1 LRTYQL
7 LGKFSKLVIK
17 GEKEIP
23 GEWLGMEMFLGKQI
37 RAADPPLQIV
47 YNNFRKNL
55 EDVVNVARKHHTNVI
70 LSTVGVNLKDSAP
83 FASLH
88 RRDITSN
95 EKDEWEN
102 LYRSGI
108 QFESAGEYSKAVR
121 LYLNAARIDSRFA
134 DLQHR
139 LGKSYWALGNY
150 KEARDRYIMAL
161 SLDTLR
167 FRADS
172 QVNNIIRS
180 VSESGSGEGIYFVD
194 AIRAF
199 EEESQYK
206 TPGDGLFYDH
216 VHMNFKGNYIL
227 AKTVF
232 SQIANI
238 LPEQVRRAKADRP
251 LLTEEEC
258 AEHLAF
264 TGYDRYKVTAEVL
277 KRFNNP
283 PFTNQLNHTK
293 QVRQIQQKLDSL
305 KTHTYLDG
313 LKEAD
318 TEYQQAIQKAVSD
331 PWLYFNYAVLLK
343 DVQNHQETANQ
354 LRMSLRYLPQNAA
367 AREMLAAALIHQGEF
382 EEAVSHCNEAIRVNP
397 DFYKAR
403 YTMAFALARQGK
415 FDRSIEEYKRLL
427 RVDPIMSADIYN
439 EIGRILIKQD
449 KLQEAV
455 KEFRKAIRYN
465 DESGSEKNIPDV
477 HFNLG
482 HTLKKLG
489 RTEEANNELNK
500 AKQGYRKKN

>member
-194 AIRAF
+194 ATRAF

-206 TPGDGLFYDH
+206 TPGNGLFYDH